1 MYGSRFFLFFYIS
14 YRMMRDGVS
23 LLDKITER
31 YITLC
36 GCRPIRPRACVRS
49 RNPGLFACGAVRTF
63 IVSRKEKNI
72 MAKYI

>member
-1 MYGSRFFLFFYIS
+1 MLGNIS
-14 YRMMRDGVS
+14 NQSY
-23 LLDKITER
+23 
-31 YITLC
+31 Y